1 MNFTRKGSYTL
12 PGNILC
18 WRLRAE
24 IRTRSDIIPIG
35 QAGETCMKIDGGCH
49 CGDIH
54 FTVEVVPAQV
64 LICHCTDCQTLSGS
78 AYRTVVP
85 ALDQS
90 FRLLQGRLTTYV
102 KIAEDGTPREQTF
115 CPRCGTAIFS
125 GPVAGQQGML
135 GIRVGTTRQR
145 AQLPP
150 QRQYY
155 CNSAQPWGQ
164 DISQL
169 PKS

>member
-1 MNFTRKGSYTL
+1 ML
-12 PGNILC
+12 
-18 WRLRAE
+18 
-24 IRTRSDIIPIG
+24 
-35 QAGETCMKIDGGCH
+35 IDGGCH
-49 CGDIH
+49 CGDIR
-54 FTVEVVPAQV
+54 FKAEIDPAQV

-85 ALDQS
+85 ALDDS
-90 FRLLQGRLTTYV
+90 FRLLQGSLTTYV

-115 CPRCGTAIFS
+115 CPRCGSAIFS
-125 GPVAGQQGML
+125 GPLEGRQGML
-135 GIRVGTTRQR
+135 GIRVGCIRQR

-155 CNSAQPWGQ
+155 CNSAQSWVQ